1 MPFERLRIIIG
12 NVGLK
17 EAAKRAVGTAAS
29 QIPDMSFF
37 IQGFAMASGNQF
49 AGYFGFPGGML
60 VQYGRVALYST
71 ANVATINLPLT
82 YADANFAVLATSDL
96 AVPGNRVYPW
106 FGGRPHTASQIDLQ
120 QSTTTDGYACYWF
133 TIGRAA

>member
-1 MPFERLRIIIG
+1 M
-12 NVGLK
+12 K
-17 EAAKRAVGTAAS
+17 EAAKRTVGTGTN

-37 IQGFAMASGNQF
+37 IQGFSIAENNQF
-49 AGYFGFPGGML
+49 AGYFGLPGGL
-60 VQYGRVALYST
+60 IVQYGKVALYNT

-96 AVPGNRVYPW
+96 AVSGNRLYPW
-106 FGGRPHTASQIDLQ
+106 FGGRPRSASQIDLQ

-133 TIGRAA
+133 TIGRAS